1 MRNKN
6 ILKVL
11 SLLAAVCIAAG
22 CNRNTVQET
31 TTSVVVESTTTVT
44 TTAETTTV
52 AEETDS
58 EISASS
64 QLEID
69 YVDDDGIIYYKNPTE
84 WTYEKFYSALT
95 INGKKIEAPLT
106 IAKLG
111 DEFSTESVEQIE
123 YNPETGF
130 CAVQL
135 LYNNMPFAMAI
146 YKQIDSIDDIRNE
159 QIDMIKQVFDY
170 TVVED
175 NYSLLKVNGIGMSS
189 KKAKVK
195 NSLGVPNGEQEWIL
209 IYDND
214 KMSFAF
220 NDSDEIISV
229 TIDFEKMKESK

>member
-1 MRNKN
+1 MRKKR
-6 ILKVL
+6 ILKAL
-11 SLLAAVCIAAG
+11 SLIAAVCIAAG
-22 CNRNTVQET
+22 CNGSITGDTTTTNSAQVTTSAADTVET
-31 TTSVVVESTTTVT
+31 T
-44 TTAETTTV
+44 A

-64 QLEID
+64 ELEVD

-111 DEFSTESVEQIE
+111 DQFSTESVEQIE
-123 YNPETGF
+123 YNPQTRF

-146 YKQIDSIDDIRNE
+146 YKQIDNIDDIRNE

-170 TVVED
+170 TVVET

-189 KKAKVK
+189 KKAQVK
-195 NSLGVPNGEQEWIL
+195 NSLGIPNGEQEWIQ

-229 TIDFEKMKESK
+229 SIDFEKIKENK